1 MALALYSG
9 IFWFPTGTLAAGV
22 PVRVFPLNSNI
33 LAPLYADAAGTV
45 PINNPVTTSN
55 SGAVAFYVE
64 AGEYWLHAD
73 SEAFQTGIGLPPP
86 VSPAEFAA
94 LQNDVTVLEADVA
107 GIHVTITGVQTDVTT
122 LQADVNTLQADMATA
137 QADIASIEL
146 LALELRQVTLS
157 SGIAAGGDIS
167 VNAGSPSAI
176 DISPF
181 IGYITDFTADPFN
194 PSITRIDFPGV
205 VGLEMDAGALGRTV
219 TSWLMD
225 VNQVI
230 TQVPSPTTNEQR
242 RTHIRIGL
250 TAQVGGVITIDQSLP
265 IIMQQPAN
273 QLSDLMVSLGPF
285 NVNGNAITPNGVSLM
300 VNQSAGNVFSQ
311 AFNHFVGPVQ
321 TNNPHVSPTAAQTP
335 AQYRYTTSTS
345 TTFGVLRNTIDVAN
359 YAPGGV
365 ITPIGGG
372 VGTSTIH
379 RVYLFAANNAA
390 DQLIIQYGSN
400 TYSSLANA
408 VAAIGAGTFT
418 PNPMLSDSALI
429 AYIAATRVAT
439 DLSNP
444 GQATIVLAGKFPTP

>member
-1 MALALYSG
+1 MAIAQYTDKFWYPSGALA
-9 IFWFPTGTLAAGV
+9 TGV
-22 PVRVFPLNSNI
+22 QVRVFPLSSNI
-33 LAPLYADAAGTV
+33 LAPLFANLAGTV
-45 PINNPVTTSN
+45 PLANPVTTDATGSIT
-55 SGAVAFYVE
+55 FFIE

-73 SEAFQTGIGLPPP
+73 SEAFKVSIGLPE
-86 VSPAEFAA
+86 VTPAEIAA
-94 LQNDVTVLEADVA
+94 IQADVA
-107 GIHVTITGVQTDVTT
+107 ALETDMTAVEGDITVVEGDVLTLQTDV
-122 LQADVNTLQADMATA
+122 LD
-137 QADIASIEL
+137 
-146 LALELRQVTLS
+146 LERVALS
-157 SGIAAGGDIS
+157 SGIVAGGDIS
-167 VNAGSPSAI
+167 VNGGSPSAI

-181 IGYITDFTADPFN
+181 IGYITDFTTDPFN

-205 VGLEMDAGALGRTV
+205 VGLERDAGSLARTV

-225 VNQVI
+225 ENQVI

-250 TAQVGGVITIDQSLP
+250 TAQVGGVITIDQTLP

-285 NVNGNAITPNGVSLM
+285 NVSGNVITPNGVNLM
-300 VNQSAGNVFSQ
+300 VNQSAGKIFSQ

-321 TNNPHVSPTAAQTP
+321 TNDPHVSTTQAQTP

-359 YAPGGV
+359 YAPGGI

-372 VGTSTIH
+372 AGTSAIH
-379 RVYLFAANNAA
+379 RVYLFPANNVV
-390 DQLIIQYGSN
+390 DQLVIQYGGN
-400 TYSSLANA
+400 TYTSLANA

-429 AYIAATRVAT
+429 AYVVATRTAT

-444 GQATIVLAGKFPTP
+444 TQATFVSAGKFATP

>member
-1 MALALYSG
+1 VVLAQYTDT
-9 IFWFPTGTLAAGV
+9 FWYPSGTLAAGV
-22 PVRVFPLNSNI
+22 AVRVFPLNSNI
-33 LAPLYADAAGTV
+33 LAPLFANLAGTI
-45 PINNPVTTSN
+45 PLANPLTTSAG
-55 SGAVAFYVE
+55 GAISFYAE
-64 AGEYWLHAD
+64 QGEYWLHAD
-73 SEAFQTGIGLPPP
+73 SEAFQINVGLTP
-86 VSPAEFAA
+86 VTPAAFTA
-94 LQNDVTVLEADVA
+94 LQNDVIA
-107 GIHVTITGVQTDVTT
+107 
-122 LQADVNTLQADMATA
+122 LQADMVTA
-137 QADIASIEL
+137 EGDINTLQSDMSAAQVDIAALEL
-146 LALELRQVTLS
+146 AALELRQVALS

-167 VNAGSPSAI
+167 VNGGSPSAI

-205 VGLEMDAGALGRTV
+205 TGLEMDAGALGRTI

-225 VNQVI
+225 ENQVI

-285 NVNGNAITPNGVSLM
+285 NISGNVITPNGVNLM
-300 VNQSAGNVFSQ
+300 VNQSAGKIFSQ

-321 TNNPHVSPTAAQTP
+321 TNDPHVSVTQAQTP
-335 AQYRYTTSTS
+335 GQYRYTTSTS

-372 VGTSTIH
+372 AGTSTIH
-379 RVYLFAANNAA
+379 RVYLFPANNVV
-390 DQLIIQYGSN
+390 DQLIIQYGGN

-408 VAAIGAGTFT
+408 AAAIGSGTFT
-418 PNPMLSDSALI
+418 PNPMLSDAALI
-429 AYIAATRVAT
+429 GYIAATRTAT
-439 DLSNP
+439 NLSDP
-444 GQATIVLAGKFPTP
+444 AQATFVIAGKFATP

>member
-1 MALALYSG
+1 MALALYSD
-9 IFWFPTGTLAAGV
+9 IFWFPTGTLATDV

-45 PINNPVTTSN
+45 PIANPVTTSN

-73 SEAFQTGIGLPPP
+73 SESFQTGIGLPPP

-94 LQNDVTVLEADVA
+94 LQNDVTILKADVA

-122 LQADVNTLQADMATA
+122 LQADVNTLQTDMATA
-137 QADIASIEL
+137 QADIAAIEL
-146 LALELRQVTLS
+146 LALELRRVTLS
-157 SGIAAGGDIS
+157 TGVAAGGEIS

-176 DISPF
+176 DIAPF
-181 IGYITDFTADPFN
+181 VGYITDFTADPFN

-205 VGLEMDAGALGRTV
+205 TGLEMDAGALGRTV

-225 VNQVI
+225 ENQVI

-242 RTHIRIGL
+242 RTHIRLGL
-250 TAQVGGVITIDQSLP
+250 TAQVGGVITIDQTLP

-285 NVNGNAITPNGVSLM
+285 NVSGNIISANGVNLM
-300 VNQSAGNVFSQ
+300 INKSTGRLFSQ

-321 TNNPHVSPTAAQTP
+321 TNDPHVSTTAAQTP

-372 VGTSTIH
+372 AGTSTIH
-379 RVYLFAANNAA
+379 RVYLFAANNVV
-390 DQLIIQYGSN
+390 DQLIIQYGGN
-400 TYSSLANA
+400 TYTSLSNA
-408 VAAIGAGTFT
+408 VAAIGAGSFT
-418 PNPMLSDSALI
+418 PNPMLSDAAFI
-429 AYIAATRVAT
+429 GYIAATRVAT
-439 DLSNP
+439 NLSDP
-444 GQATIVLAGKFPTP
+444 TQAVIVNSGKFPTP

>member
-1 MALALYSG
+1 MALAQYTG
-9 IFWFPTGTLAAGV
+9 TFWFPNGALAASV
-22 PVRVFPLNSNI
+22 PVRVFPLLSNV
-33 LAPLYADAAGTV
+33 LAPLYADAAGTM
-45 PINNPVTTSN
+45 PIANPVTTDN
-55 SGAVAFYVE
+55 VGAVAFYVE
-64 AGEYWLHAD
+64 AGEYWLHSD
-73 SEAFQTGIGLPPP
+73 TEAFQTSIGLPPP
-86 VSPAEFAA
+86 VSPAAFAA
-94 LQNDVTVLEADVA
+94 LQSDVSA
-107 GIHVTITGVQTDVTT
+107 
-122 LQADVNTLQADMATA
+122 LQAAMATA
-137 QADIASIEL
+137 QSDINATEQ

-157 SGIAAGGDIS
+157 SGIAAGGDIR

-205 VGLEMDAGALGRTV
+205 TGLEMDAGALGRTV

-225 VNQVI
+225 ENQVI

-250 TAQVGGVITIDQSLP
+250 TAQIGGVITIDQSLP

-285 NVNGNAITPNGVSLM
+285 NVSGNIITPNGVNLM
-300 VNQSAGNVFSQ
+300 VNQSAGSIFSQ
-311 AFNHFVGPVQ
+311 AFNHYVGPVQ
-321 TNNPHVSPTAAQTP
+321 TNNPHVSPTVAQTP

-345 TTFGVLRNTIDVAN
+345 TTFGALRNTIDVAN

-365 ITPIGGG
+365 ITPLGGG
-372 VGTSTIH
+372 VGTSSIH
-379 RVYLFAANNAA
+379 RVYLFAANNAV
-390 DQLIIQYGSN
+390 DQLIIQYGSAA
-400 TYSSLANA
+400 YSSLSNA
-408 VAAIGAGTFT
+408 VAAVGAGTFT

-429 AYIAATRVAT
+429 AYIVATRVAT

-444 GQATIVLAGKFPTP
+444 THATIVNAGKFPTP

>member
-1 MALALYSG
+1 MHMALAQYTG
-9 IFWFPTGTLAAGV
+9 TFWFPNGALAASV
-22 PVRVFPLNSNI
+22 PVRVFPLLSNV
-33 LAPLYADAAGTV
+33 LAPLYADAAGTM
-45 PINNPVTTSN
+45 PIANPVTTDN
-55 SGAVAFYVE
+55 VGAVAFYVE
-64 AGEYWLHAD
+64 AGEYWLHSD
-73 SEAFQTGIGLPPP
+73 TEAFQTSIGLPPP
-86 VSPAEFAA
+86 VSPAAFAA
-94 LQNDVTVLEADVA
+94 LQSDVSA
-107 GIHVTITGVQTDVTT
+107 
-122 LQADVNTLQADMATA
+122 LQAAMATA
-137 QADIASIEL
+137 QSDINATEQ

-157 SGIAAGGDIS
+157 SGIAAGGDIR

-205 VGLEMDAGALGRTV
+205 TGLEMDAGALGRTV

-225 VNQVI
+225 ENQVI

-285 NVNGNAITPNGVSLM
+285 NVSGNIITPNGVNLM
-300 VNQSAGNVFSQ
+300 VNQSAGSIFSQ
-311 AFNHFVGPVQ
+311 AFNHYVGPVQ
-321 TNNPHVSPTAAQTP
+321 TNNPHVSPTVAQTP

-345 TTFGVLRNTIDVAN
+345 TTFGALRNTIDVAN

-379 RVYLFAANNAA
+379 RVYLFAANNVV
-390 DQLIIQYGSN
+390 DQLIIQYGS
-400 TYSSLANA
+400 TAYSSLSNA
-408 VAAIGAGTFT
+408 VAAVGAGTFT

-429 AYIAATRVAT
+429 AYIVATRVAT

-444 GQATIVLAGKFPTP
+444 THATIVNAGKFPTP

>member
-1 MALALYSG
+1 MAIAQYTDKFWYSSGALA
-9 IFWFPTGTLAAGV
+9 TGV
-22 PVRVFPLNSNI
+22 QVRVFPLSSNI
-33 LAPLYADAAGTV
+33 LAPLFANLAGTV
-45 PINNPVTTSN
+45 PLANPVTTDATGSIT
-55 SGAVAFYVE
+55 FFIE

-73 SEAFQTGIGLPPP
+73 SEAFRVSIGLPE
-86 VSPAEFAA
+86 VTPAEIAA
-94 LQNDVTVLEADVA
+94 IQADVA
-107 GIHVTITGVQTDVTT
+107 ALETDMTAVEGDITVVEGDVLTLQTDV
-122 LQADVNTLQADMATA
+122 LD
-137 QADIASIEL
+137 
-146 LALELRQVTLS
+146 LERVALS
-157 SGIAAGGDIS
+157 SGIVAGGDIS
-167 VNAGSPSAI
+167 VNGDSPSAI

-181 IGYITDFTADPFN
+181 IGYITDFTTDPFN

-205 VGLEMDAGALGRTV
+205 VGLEMDAGSLARTV

-225 VNQVI
+225 ENQVI

-250 TAQVGGVITIDQSLP
+250 TAQVGGVITIDQTLP

-285 NVNGNAITPNGVSLM
+285 NISGNVITPNGVNLM
-300 VNQSAGNVFSQ
+300 VNQSAGKIFSQ

-321 TNNPHVSPTAAQTP
+321 TNDPHVSTTQAQTP

-359 YAPGGV
+359 YAPGGI

-372 VGTSTIH
+372 AGTSAIH
-379 RVYLFAANNAA
+379 RVYLFPANNVV
-390 DQLIIQYGSN
+390 DQLVIQYGGN
-400 TYSSLANA
+400 TYTSLANA

-429 AYIAATRVAT
+429 AYVVATRTAT

-444 GQATIVLAGKFPTP
+444 TQATFVSAGKFATP